1 MKPLCEG
8 SRDADVMVMQR
19 RLKARG
25 IAVTI
30 DGLYG
35 PATTKA
41 VREFQSSIGLVADG
55 IAGEKTQLALLD
67 VGDPRHLRQA
77 DLERAAQKLSVPVE
91 AVMAVNEVES
101 AGHGFSANGRP
112 KILFERHVFRRLLH
126 EKLSKTLTE
135 QQLAEKLLGLE
146 HAFPDLVNSKPGGY
160 AGGSQEHAR
169 LALAAGID
177 PAVALQACSWGLFQ
191 IMGYH
196 WGRLGY
202 KSPGDF
208 VEHMARSEG
217 DQLDA
222 FVRFIDTDPALL
234 AALQGRKW
242 AAFARIYNGPAYK
255 KNLYDVKLQRAYEA
269 HAGENHDV

>member
-177 PAVALQACSWGLFQ
+177 PAVAPQACSWGLFQ

-208 VEHMARSEG
+208 VEYMARSEG